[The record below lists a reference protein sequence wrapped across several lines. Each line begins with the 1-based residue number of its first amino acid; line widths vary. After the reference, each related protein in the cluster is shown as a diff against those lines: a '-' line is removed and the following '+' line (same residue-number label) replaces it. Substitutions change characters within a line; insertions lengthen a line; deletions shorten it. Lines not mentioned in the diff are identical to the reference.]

1 MRSALASSLAA
12 LSLVASAS
20 PAGAAVT
27 IGQLAPDGTL
37 SQCNFAPT
45 DNAQAGYV
53 VPPLPP
59 ASALVISSWSY
70 NAGAGPGQ
78 TITMKVFRKIADPAT
93 LQVVGHD
100 GPRAIAADTLN
111 TFPANVPVQP
121 GDILGSNQPTSANTA
136 CVFFAPGDTRFQYL
150 GDLSDGQ
157 SAAFTAVNMPPS
169 SDYRLNVSAV
179 VQPSN
184 SFGLG
189 AVARNKKK
197 GTATLKVNV
206 PNPGELIGSGNGA
219 KVAAAEARISKAVTP
234 GAAQLLIKA
243 KGKKKK
249 KLNQK
254 GKVKLN
260 VAVTYTPTGGDP
272 RTQSVKVKLK
282 KL

>member
-1 MRSALASSLAA
+1 MLHRRLLKRLALTVSLAA
-12 LSLVASAS
+12 LSVVASGS

-59 ASALVISSWSY
+59 ATALMISSWSY

-121 GDILGSNQPTSANTA
+121 GDILGFNQPTSANTA
-136 CVFFAPGDTRFQYL
+136 CVFFAPGDTRFQYP

-179 VQPSN
+179 VAPAN
-184 SFGLG
+184 SFTLG
-189 AVARNKKK
+189 QIMRNKKK
-197 GTATLKVNV
+197 GTATIPISV
-206 PNPGELIGSGNGA
+206 PNEGRLAASGKGLTSTLLGPPN
-219 KVAAAEARISKAVTP
+219 R
-234 GAAQLLIKA
+234 LLIRA
-243 KGKKKK
+243 RGKEKR
-249 KLNQK
+249 KLNAT
-254 GKVKLN
+254 GKVKLT
-260 VAVTYTPTGGDP
+260 VAITYTPTGGDP
-272 RTQSVKVKLK
+272 NTESVKVKLK
-282 KL
+282 KRL

>member
-1 MRSALASSLAA
+1 VAASLAA
-12 LSLVASAS
+12 VALGGSA
-20 PAGAAVT
+20 AAARAAAT

-70 NAGAGPGQ
+70 NAGAGPAQ

-111 TFPANVPVQP
+111 TFPTNVPVQP
-121 GDILGSNQPTSANTA
+121 GDILGFNQPTSANTA

-169 SDYRLNVSAV
+169 SDFRLNVSTV
-179 VQPSN
+179 VGPSN
-184 SFGLG
+184 SFTFG
-189 AVARNKKK
+189 AVTRNKKN
-197 GTATLKVNV
+197 GTATLAVNV
-206 PNPGELIGSGNGA
+206 PNPGQLPLSGNGV
-219 KVAAAEARISKAVTP
+219 KSTGAAVSAP
-234 GAAQLLIKA
+234 GTAQLLIRA
-243 KGKKKK
+243 KGRKKK
-249 KLNQK
+249 KLNRK
-254 GKVKLN
+254 GKVKVVPN
-260 VAVTYTPTGGDP
+260 ITYTPTGGDSNS
-272 RTQSVKVKLK
+272 QSIKVKLK
-282 KL
+282 KKLKKL